1 VITAAGQALVHMSL
15 RELVSRIDAVEF
27 LQVHRSVMVNASC
40 IVSAT
45 RDDLRHTSLT
55 LKGLPK
61 PVKVSRAF
69 SYLFR
74 PM

>member
-1 VITAAGQALVHMSL
+1 
-15 RELVSRIDAVEF
+15 
-27 LQVHRSVMVNASC
+27 VHRSVMVNASC

-45 RDDLRHTSLT
+45 RDDLGHTSLN
-55 LKGLPK
+55 LKGLSK